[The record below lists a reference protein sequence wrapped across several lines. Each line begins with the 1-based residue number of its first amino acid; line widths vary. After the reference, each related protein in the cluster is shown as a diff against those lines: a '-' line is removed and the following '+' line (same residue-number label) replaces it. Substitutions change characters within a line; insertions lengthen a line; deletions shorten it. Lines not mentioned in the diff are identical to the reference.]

1 MNSDTIIHDYIINY
15 RNILEINNIKYNIN
29 KLPKEIKVI
38 FNIISEDIEKLII
51 DYINRQNKEL
61 DTILKCLSIFFSN
74 KYNIKFNS
82 VLFSVLKSGEGMKQY
97 SEDDTYNSPILIMNL
112 GSTILMKF
120 KHKKN
125 SKKYEILLPSRS
137 LLIINDINKEYTR
150 EIDETKK
157 DIYNQIEYERKDR
170 YSLIFRSKNIKK

>member
-1 MNSDTIIHDYIINY
+1 
-15 RNILEINNIKYNIN
+15 
-29 KLPKEIKVI
+29 
-38 FNIISEDIEKLII
+38 
-51 DYINRQNKEL
+51 
-61 DTILKCLSIFFSN
+61 
-74 KYNIKFNS
+74 
-82 VLFSVLKSGEGMKQY
+82 
-97 SEDDTYNSPILIMNL
+97 MNL
-112 GSTILMKF
+112 GTTILMKF

-157 DIYNQIEYERKDR
+157 DLYNQIEYERKDR